1 MRIKGYVE
9 KKQPIL
15 FRTFS
20 GALEKGVVTHSYL
33 LLGEA
38 GIPLK
43 EIALYLAK
51 SLVCDHPHPLADE
64 DCIYCQRIENEEYPD
79 LVVLDGSESSVKKED
94 VLNLVNDFQKTP
106 LERKGV
112 MIYIVNMVENMTVEA
127 VNSLLKFLEEPTPN
141 TYAILTSQNES
152 KILPTIISR
161 CQSIR
166 LKLSPIYEVIQE
178 ALELG
183 VAQDD
188 AEILASFYND
198 GSLVKEQSQNA
209 AYQGAKKSIDA
220 YLDALN
226 QGFDYGRYIMEKAI
240 TPVLGAR
247 EVGKSS
253 ARFFFDILVLFFQD
267 ICRKIAGDEIK
278 LSSYAKIIDDLAGKL
293 PHPEQTLLKIM
304 TARGDIDRNV
314 NMGLLLAH
322 IANIITK
329 E

>member
-15 FRTFS
+15 YRTFS

-43 EIALYLAK
+43 EIAVYLAK
-51 SLVCDHPHPLADE
+51 SLLCDHPNPLADE
-64 DCIYCQRIENEEYPD
+64 ECICCQRIENEEYPD
-79 LVVLDGSESSVKKED
+79 LVILDGSENAIKKEE
-94 VLNLVNDFQKTP
+94 VLNLVNGFQKTP
-106 LERKGV
+106 LEKKGI
-112 MIYIVNMVENMTVEA
+112 MIYIVNMVENMGVEA

-152 KILPTIISR
+152 KVLPTIISR

-166 LKLSPIYEVIQE
+166 LRLSPIYEVIQE
-178 ALELG
+178 AVALG
-183 VAQDD
+183 VSQQD
-188 AEILASFYND
+188 AEILANFYND
-198 GSLVKEQSQNA
+198 ADLVKEQSQNS
-209 AYQGAKKSIDA
+209 AYQGAKKSADA
-220 YLDALN
+220 FLDALN
-226 QGFDYGRYIMEKAI
+226 SGFDYGRYIMEKAI
-240 TPVLGAR
+240 APVLGAR

-253 ARFFFDILVLFFQD
+253 ARFFFDILILFFQD
-267 ICRKIAGDEIK
+267 ICRKNAGDEIK
-278 LSSYAKIIDDLAGKL
+278 LSAYATIIGALAEKL
-293 PHPEQTLLKIM
+293 PHAEQTLLAIM
-304 TARGDIDRNV
+304 NTRGDIERNV

-322 IANIITK
+322 VAHIITK

>member
-1 MRIKGYVE
+1 MRMKGYVE

-15 FRTFS
+15 YRTFS
-20 GALEKGVVTHSYL
+20 GALEKDVVTHSYL

-43 EIALYLAK
+43 EVALYLAK
-51 SLVCDHPHPLADE
+51 SLLCDHPHPLADE
-64 DCIYCQRIENEEYPD
+64 ECIYCQRIENEEYPD
-79 LVVLDGSESSVKKED
+79 LVVLDGSESTIKKEE
-94 VLNLVNDFQKTP
+94 VINLVNGFQKTP
-106 LERKGV
+106 LEKKGI
-112 MIYIVNMVENMTVEA
+112 MIYIVNMVENMGVEA

-166 LKLSPIYEVIQE
+166 LRLSPIFEVIQE
-178 ALELG
+178 AIELG
-183 VAQDD
+183 VDPQD
-188 AEILASFYND
+188 AEILANFYND
-198 GSLVKEQSQNA
+198 ADLVKEQSQNS
-209 AYQGAKKSIDA
+209 AYQGAKKSADA

-226 QGFDYGRYIMEKAI
+226 QGFEYGRYIMEKAI
-240 TPVLGAR
+240 APVLGAR

-267 ICRKIAGDEIK
+267 ISRKRAGDEIK
-278 LSSYAKIIDDLAGKL
+278 LSSYATMIADLAEKL
-293 PHPEQTLLKIM
+293 PHPEQSLLTIM
-304 TARGDIDRNV
+304 TARGDIERNV